1 MRTRLFVA
9 AAALSLLSISGLI
22 AQNRGTITG
31 TVVDDQGTPLPG
43 VAVELTGPDT
53 RKTVSDARGRFSFGL
68 LAPGAYQIR
77 FRLAGF
83 NDVVQAATV
92 QAGATARLTAR
103 MAVASLQESV
113 TVTGEAPRVDHAGQQ
128 GRAGYRGR
136 ARGPT
141 TATNVVRRAG
151 GDRRRRR
158 EALLSG
164 CARQEPQRRSVQY
177 RSLRLHRREPVPAR
191 RRRSAVNLLDR
202 RRHRVVRQ
210 RPPLPQRWIAA
221 AGWRGADRRADQLLP
236 LHVSAAGGQR
246 AVLGHDRADRLP
258 VESQAQAGADRAAG
272 P

>member
-68 LAPGAYQIR
+68 LAPGAYQVR

-92 QAGATARLTAR
+92 QGGATARLTAR

-113 TVTGEAPRVDHAGQQ
+113 TVTGQTPRVDQ
-128 GRAGYRGR
+128 RASKD
-136 ARGPT
+136 ARGTMAELAAPPPPPMASAAPAGIVGGAGRPYYPDALARSRNAAPFNT
-141 TATNVVRRAG
+141 EAYDSIDENPFRRVAVDPLSTFSIDVDTASYANVRRFLNV
-151 GDRRRRR
+151 DRCRR
-158 EALLSG
+158 L
-164 CARQEPQRRSVQY
+164 ARFGSK
-177 RSLRLHRREPVPAR
+177 S
-191 RRRSAVNLLDR
+191 
-202 RRHRVVRQ
+202 
-210 RPPLPQRWIAA
+210 
-221 AGWRGADRRADQLLP
+221 
-236 LHVSAAGGQR
+236 
-246 AVLGHDRADRLP
+246 
-258 VESQAQAGADRAAG
+258 
-272 P
+272 

>member
-9 AAALSLLSISGLI
+9 AAALSLLSVAGLI

-92 QAGATARLTAR
+92 QAGATARLMLP

-113 TVTGEAPRVDHAGQQ
+113 TVASEAPRVDQ
-128 GRAGYRGR
+128 RASKD
-136 ARGPT
+136 ARGAVAELAAAPPPASAPASIVGGAGRPYYPDPT
-141 TATNVVRRAG
+141 ARSRNAAPFNTEAYDRIVDNRVPRASRRIRSRRSRSTST
-151 GDRRRRR
+151 RRRTPT
-158 EALLSG
+158 
-164 CARQEPQRRSVQY
+164 C
-177 RSLRLHRREPVPAR
+177 
-191 RRRSAVNLLDR
+191 
-202 RRHRVVRQ
+202 
-210 RPPLPQRWIAA
+210 
-221 AGWRGADRRADQLLP
+221 
-236 LHVSAAGGQR
+236 GG
-246 AVLGHDRADRLP
+246 
-258 VESQAQAGADRAAG
+258 S
-272 P
+272 